1 MSQQETDK
9 KILCSVVIPLF
20 NEEGNLKELHERLS
34 SVFKKNSFDYEI
46 IFVDDGSSDGSLQVI
61 RDIASSDSRTKY
73 ISFSRNFGHE
83 FASTAGF
90 DNCSGDVVILIDADL
105 QDPPEIIADMIKKWE
120 QGYKV
125 VYARRKTREGE
136 SWFKQVSSWLF
147 YRLLDKLSEIKVPL
161 DTGDFRLMDK
171 SVINSVN
178 LCREKNRFIRG
189 LVAWVGFEQTDIQY
203 ERSARYAG
211 DTKYSFWKLIILSI
225 DAILGFSDLPLH
237 LVSIFG
243 IFITFFSMFIAL
255 LVILHKLFFGLEIPG
270 YALMAAG
277 MFSFFGFV
285 TFLLGLIGVYLG
297 RMYKQLQNRPLYII
311 KEYKGLY
318 IKDNYGKISV

>member
-1 MSQQETDK
+1 MVQQETNK
-9 KILCSVVIPLF
+9 KLLCSVVVPLF
-20 NEEGNLKELHERLS
+20 NEEGNLAELHNRLADMFRKIS
-34 SVFKKNSFDYEI
+34 MDYEI
-46 IFVDDGSSDGSLQVI
+46 IFVDDGSSDGSIDVV
-61 RDIASSDSRTKY
+61 RKIASSDNNVKY

-90 DNCSGDVVILIDADL
+90 DNCLGDVVILIDADL
-105 QDPPEIIADMIKKWE
+105 QDPPEIIPNMIKKWQ

-125 VYARRKTREGE
+125 VYARRKRREGE
-136 SWFKQVSSWLF
+136 SIFKRATSWMF
-147 YRLLDKLSEIKVPL
+147 YRLLDKLAEIKVPL

-171 SVINSVN
+171 SVIDSVN

-189 LVAWVGFEQTDIQY
+189 LVAWVGFDQTDIQY
-203 ERSARYAG
+203 ERSARNAG
-211 DTKYSFWKLIILSI
+211 ETKYSFWKLMILSI
-225 DAILGFSDLPLH
+225 DAILGFSNLPLH

-243 IFITFFSMFIAL
+243 IFITFFSVFIAM

-285 TFLLGLIGVYLG
+285 TFLLGLMGVYLG
-297 RMYKQLQNRPLYII
+297 RMYRQLQNRPLYII
-311 KEYKGLY
+311 KEHKGLNL
-318 IKDNYGKISV
+318 KDNYGKISL